1 MGGAVPRGFGAQS
14 TRLSGFTPA
23 MTLSPQH
30 PDPQAPSPSGE
41 RLTIGELEAS
51 YSTYCKAMRLLIRE
65 GRSLARIQR
74 TVCWQRLECLHRCLP
89 GQYRDPDYLY
99 LLLRREISGDG

>member
-1 MGGAVPRGFGAQS
+1 MGGAGAAPLAAKS
-14 TRLSGFTPA
+14 SRLSWFHPA
-23 MTLSPQH
+23 MTVSPQR
-30 PDPQAPSPSGE
+30 PGSAASDSGAE

-99 LLLRREISGDG
+99 LLLRREIQPHN

>member
-1 MGGAVPRGFGAQS
+1 
-14 TRLSGFTPA
+14 
-23 MTLSPQH
+23 MTLSPQR
-30 PDPQAPSPSGE
+30 PDPAAPSPSGE

-89 GQYRDPDYLY
+89 GQYREPAYLY
-99 LLLRREISGDG
+99 LLLRRELGGDRA

>member
-1 MGGAVPRGFGAQS
+1 M
-14 TRLSGFTPA
+14 TPY
-23 MTLSPQH
+23 PQP
-30 PDPQAPSPSGE
+30 PDPTVPASASE

-51 YSTYCKAMRLLIRE
+51 YSTYCKALRLLIRE

-89 GQYRDPDYLY
+89 GQYREPAYLY
-99 LLLRREISGDG
+99 LLLRREIGGGEA

>member
-1 MGGAVPRGFGAQS
+1 
-14 TRLSGFTPA
+14 
-23 MTLSPQH
+23 MTASPQR
-30 PDPQAPSPSGE
+30 PGSAASDSGAE

-89 GQYRDPDYLY
+89 SHYRDPEYLY
-99 LLLRREISGDG
+99 LLLRREINGDG